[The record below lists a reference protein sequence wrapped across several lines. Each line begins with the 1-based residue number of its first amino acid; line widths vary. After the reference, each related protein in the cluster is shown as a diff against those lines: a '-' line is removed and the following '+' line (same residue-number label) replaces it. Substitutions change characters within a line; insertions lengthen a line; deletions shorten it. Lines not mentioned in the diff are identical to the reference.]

1 MKLSTRLSHAW
12 NAFIANEHTK
22 TPAYT
27 YAPSFGMS
35 SSTRLDKR
43 PLRVGTERTIL
54 ASIYNRIAIDVAAI
68 EIRHARVDKNGDFV
82 EYIKSDLNTCLEWSA
97 NKDQTSRAF
106 LMDYVLSMFD
116 EGTVAIVPV
125 DTSVDITKN
134 NSYDIQSLRVGR
146 ITNWMPDYIGVE
158 LYNDRKGLR
167 EELTLPKSSVC
178 IIENPLY
185 QVMNEPNSTLQRLR
199 HKLALLDVTDDKQ
212 NSDKLNMI
220 IQLPYVVKSKA
231 KLDMAEERRKQVEM
245 QLTNNKYGIAYIDS
259 TEKIIQLGQGLE
271 NHLIEQIEY
280 LTNQLYAQLGITP
293 EVFSGNADER
303 TMLNY
308 YNRTIEPIVSAF
320 VDEANRKFL
329 TKTART
335 QGQKLVFYRNPFA
348 LVTVDSLADL
358 SDRLTRNEVLS
369 SNEFRAMLGYGP
381 VNTERANELLNK
393 NINPVE
399 NSEEPMGMEGEEPMG
414 MEGEAPM
421 DAEGTEPEDSGFD
434 ANGAMDSINNMNSEM
449 DEADLD
455 SMSEEELEA
464 YLKKLQSY
472 GEELD
477 TLEEQVNG

>member
-1 MKLSTRLSHAW
+1 
-12 NAFIANEHTK
+12 
-22 TPAYT
+22 
-27 YAPSFGMS
+27 
-35 SSTRLDKR
+35 
-43 PLRVGTERTIL
+43 
-54 ASIYNRIAIDVAAI
+54 
-68 EIRHARVDKNGDFV
+68 
-82 EYIKSDLNTCLEWSA
+82 
-97 NKDQTSRAF
+97 
-106 LMDYVLSMFD
+106 
-116 EGTVAIVPV
+116 
-125 DTSVDITKN
+125 
-134 NSYDIQSLRVGR
+134 
-146 ITNWMPDYIGVE
+146 
-158 LYNDRKGLR
+158 
-167 EELTLPKSSVC
+167 
-178 IIENPLY
+178 
-185 QVMNEPNSTLQRLR
+185 
-199 HKLALLDVTDDKQ
+199 
-212 NSDKLNMI
+212 
-220 IQLPYVVKSKA
+220 
-231 KLDMAEERRKQVEM
+231 
-245 QLTNNKYGIAYIDS
+245 
-259 TEKIIQLGQGLE
+259 
-271 NHLIEQIEY
+271 
-280 LTNQLYAQLGITP
+280 
-293 EVFSGNADER
+293 
-303 TMLNY
+303 MLNY